1 MKDFRDRVA
10 VVTGAASG
18 IGFGLAQRCAQEGMN
33 VVLAGINLD
42 NLKSAEEKLRP
53 TGAKLLSVRTDV
65 SKREDVQALAEKTLE
80 AFGAVHLLVNN
91 AGVGAGTSPWEST
104 WEDWEWVLNVN
115 LWGVLHGVKI
125 FTPLM
130 LSQDTEAHI
139 VNVASVAGL
148 LPYYPSSP
156 YQVTKHAVVA
166 LSENLYFSLAER
178 DSNLK
183 VSVLCPGWVK
193 TSILKSG
200 RNRPPE
206 LSVNP
211 VKGSMRREDLEAYR
225 RMEAALE
232 AGMSIEDFAE
242 HTFQAIQK
250 EQLYVLSHPE
260 YRNEI
265 QERMDNILQQKNPQH
280 Q

>member
-1 MKDFRDRVA
+1 MKEFKDKVA

-18 IGFGLAQRCAQEGMN
+18 IGFGLAQRCVQEGMN

-65 SKREDVQALAEKTLE
+65 SKREDVQALAERTLE
-80 AFGAVHLLVNN
+80 TFGAVHLLVNN

-178 DSNLK
+178 DSKLK

-211 VKGSMRREDLEAYR
+211 VKGAMRREDLEAFR
-225 RMEAALE
+225 RMEASLE

-242 HTFQAIQK
+242 HTFQAIQQ

-260 YRNEI
+260 YGNEI
-265 QERMDNILQQKNPQH
+265 QERTNNILEQKNPQH
-280 Q
+280 G

>member
-1 MKDFRDRVA
+1 MKEFKDKVA

-18 IGFGLAQRCAQEGMN
+18 IGFGLAQRCVQEGMN

-42 NLKSAEEKLRP
+42 NLNSAEEKLRP

-65 SKREDVQALAEKTLE
+65 SKREDVQVLAEKTLE
-80 AFGAVHLLVNN
+80 TFGAVHLLVNN

-148 LPYYPSSP
+148 LPYHPSSP

-178 DSNLK
+178 DSKLK

-211 VKGSMRREDLEAYR
+211 VKGAMRREDLEAFR
-225 RMEAALE
+225 RMEASLE

-242 HTFQAIQK
+242 HTFQAIQQ

-260 YRNEI
+260 YGNEI
-265 QERMDNILQQKNPQH
+265 QERTNNILEQKNPQH
-280 Q
+280 G